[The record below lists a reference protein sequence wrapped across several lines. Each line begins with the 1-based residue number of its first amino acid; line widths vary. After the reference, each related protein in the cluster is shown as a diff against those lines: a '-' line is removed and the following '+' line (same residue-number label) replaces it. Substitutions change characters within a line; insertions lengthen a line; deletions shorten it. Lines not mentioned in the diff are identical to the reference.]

1 MARKLVHIGTAAAA
15 ALDGLAA
22 DTGQT
27 FQDLMEE
34 AVTDLLKKHKRPV
47 TLKEML
53 KGSLAQ
59 GKRKAAG
66 KRTR

>member
-1 MARKLVHIGTAAAA
+1 MARKLVHIGTATAA

-22 DTGQT
+22 DSGQT
-27 FQDLMEE
+27 FQELMDE

-53 KGSLAQ
+53 RGSLAQ
-59 GKRKAAG
+59 GKRKG
-66 KRTR
+66 VRKRAS